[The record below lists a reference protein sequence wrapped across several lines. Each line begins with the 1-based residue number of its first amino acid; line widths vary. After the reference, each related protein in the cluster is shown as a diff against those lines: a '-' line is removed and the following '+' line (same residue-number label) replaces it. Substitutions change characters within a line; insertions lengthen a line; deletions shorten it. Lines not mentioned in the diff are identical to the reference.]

1 VLYNFLVLDTA
12 VEVGNISSA
21 QIKIKSAIRKEDT
34 LWLNNKNNQA
44 SESSSMSCFFYA

>member
-1 VLYNFLVLDTA
+1 
-12 VEVGNISSA
+12 A
-21 QIKIKSAIRKEDT
+21 QIKIISVISKEDT